1 MKKAELQIQESILV
15 LFVFFII
22 LGISLTFFYQYQ
34 SSNINAD
41 RFRYEQTRYY
51 ESLAN
56 IPNMPELRCSSL
68 TDEEDCIDTLKLLN
82 LDQSKINLGKKQ
94 AKIILLDQDTEI
106 LCTKSSYPTC
116 NAYLL
121 YDKTT
126 SQDGLVIK
134 SPVSLFYPLT
144 EEYKPAILEL
154 RWQA

>member
-106 LCTKSSYPTC
+106 LCTNQVTQLAMLIYYMTKQQVKTDW
-116 NAYLL
+116 LL
-121 YDKTT
+121 KA
-126 SQDGLVIK
+126 Q
-134 SPVSLFYPLT
+134 FHCF
-144 EEYKPAILEL
+144 IL
-154 RWQA
+154 